1 MRMTRHVVLM
11 TIASLPLIYG
21 AERAD
26 ALPLAPHR
34 AVYDLGLSAVSDT
47 SDIESLTGRWVFD
60 FKGSACEGYSA
71 ESRLVMRFETAMGPR
86 LIDRRVSSFEAGDG
100 SSLKFESQSYTDQEL
115 EEEVEGTARR
125 EQDGTVVDY
134 SKPES
139 AEVRFGAAVFPTS
152 QVFEVLENARAGV
165 HFYESAVFDGTQLV
179 DDATTVSVVIGKP
192 RPLKSSDAQ
201 QEVLGDLAGQPFLP
215 VTMAYFEPSAEREGE
230 HVSDYDVSFKMHE
243 SGVQT
248 DLVIRYDEY
257 SMSANLVELSL
268 GDVDQDCTQGK

>member
-60 FKGSACEGYSA
+60 FKGSACDGYSA

-152 QVFEVLENARAGV
+152 QVFEVLKNARAGV

-201 QEVLGDLAGQPFLP
+201 QEVLGRLAGQPFLP